1 MDWLQNVFTGR
12 CLWNATLLVAQ
23 LAPLSIIV
31 IANEVFVST
40 NTQSM
45 AYLVA
50 LTIHPPLILL
60 EAFGQSLAL
69 LWKAPFLRALA
80 PAAR

>member
-1 MDWLQNVFTGR
+1 MDWLQNVSTGR
-12 CLWNATLLVAQ
+12 CLWNATLLVAH

-60 EAFGQSLAL
+60 EAFAL